1 MRRALS
7 EMPDDQRTR
16 HSPDPSAADREGP
29 VLTLLEGGSGQP
41 PPATRRVGRDGGGNR
56 DGRDGRGR
64 PRVKRLRL
72 GVILF
77 GLGVLALIS
86 TIFGMMMAVAQD
98 LPSLEGRN
106 EFKRSE
112 NSVLRDVRGKKFAV
126 LTGNENRILV
136 DSEDISPSIKHAVIA
151 IEDERFYSHKGLD
164 YQGIARALWA
174 DIRRQQAVQGGST
187 ITQQLIKNALV
198 AQTNRSL
205 FQKLKEAA
213 LAYQL
218 ERKWPKDKILTQ
230 YLNAVYFGE
239 GAYGVE
245 SAARV
250 YFGALHPGCE
260 PNCARVLDPAEAA
273 LLAGLIA
280 SPTAYSPVLNP
291 PAALDRRNLVL
302 EKMRDLDL
310 LPPDEYAKARERALP
325 ARDQINSPHK
335 ISKSPYFSSWVEE
348 QLVERYGT
356 GTTFGGGLDI
366 RTSLDLDL
374 QAAAEQAVSRIA
386 GIGPS
391 AALVAL
397 DNKTGGVRAMVGGGD
412 FEHQPFNLATQ
423 GHRQPGSAFK
433 PFTLVTALEKGI
445 SPSRTFVSA
454 KKTIDGRRGPFEV
467 ENYEDRYSGV
477 ISLAGATTVS
487 DNSVYA
493 EVGYKLVGTEA
504 VARTAHRM
512 GIRTPISRN
521 PAMILGGMR
530 RGVTPLEL
538 AQSYLTL
545 AQGGNRVYGSLSA
558 YEKGPVALTEVE
570 GGGIN
575 DKNKTRTDRV
585 VPEPVATQVTQIL
598 QTVISSGT
606 GRNASIGEF
615 AAGKTGTTENYFDA
629 LFVGYTDSMT
639 VAVWVGYP
647 TGGLAMETEY
657 RGEPV
662 AGGTYPAEIW
672 RDFMFSVNKVRDA
685 RAAARG
691 KDPTDEALSPTTA
704 VPTPTLEPESQ
715 GKKGSKEKSENTR
728 QHQPSRK
735 EKPPAAQPETPA
747 EPQQPSAEPPP
758 SSGGSGGGGG
768 ETQVPQQP

>member
-7 EMPDDQRTR
+7 EMPDDQRTL
-16 HSPDPSAADREGP
+16 HSPNPSAADREGP
-29 VLTLLEGGSGQP
+29 VLTLVEGGAGQSP
-41 PPATRRVGRDGGGNR
+41 QPTRPASR
-56 DGRDGRGR
+56 DGRGGRGR

-72 GVILF
+72 ALILF

-112 NSVLRDVRGKKFAV
+112 NSILRDVRGKQLAV

-151 IEDERFYSHKGLD
+151 IEDRRFYSHKGLD
-164 YQGIARALWA
+164 YQAIARALWA
-174 DIRRQQAVQGGST
+174 DIRRQKAVQGGST

-213 LAYQL
+213 LSYQL
-218 ERKWPKDKILTQ
+218 ERKWSKDKILTQ

-260 PNCARVLDPAEAA
+260 PNCARMLDPAEAA
-273 LLAGLIA
+273 LLAGMIA

-291 PAALDRRNLVL
+291 PAALERRNLVL
-302 EKMRDLDL
+302 KKMRDLDL
-310 LPPDEYAKARERALP
+310 LSSTEYATVRERALP
-325 ARDQINSPHK
+325 ARDQINSPGK
-335 ISKSPYFSSWVEE
+335 ISKSPYFSAWVEE

-366 RTSLDLDL
+366 RTSLDLEF
-374 QAAAEQAVSRIA
+374 QAAAEQAVSRIE

-397 DNKTGGVRAMVGGGD
+397 DNKTGGVRAMVGGSD
-412 FEHQPFNLATQ
+412 FKRQPFNLATQ

-433 PFTLVTALEKGI
+433 PFTLVAALENGI
-445 SPSRTFVSA
+445 SPGRTFVSA
-454 KKTIDGRRGPFEV
+454 KKTVSGPRGPFEV

-493 EVGYKLVGTEA
+493 EVGYKLVGTDA
-504 VARTAHRM
+504 VARTARRM

-521 PAMILGGMR
+521 PAMILGGLR
-530 RGVTPLEL
+530 TGVTPLEL

-545 AQGGNRVYGSLSA
+545 ASGGDRIYGSLSA
-558 YEKGPVALTEVE
+558 YEKGPVAVTEVK
-570 GGGIN
+570 GGGIH
-575 DKNKTRTDRV
+575 DKNKTRTERIV
-585 VPEPVATQVTQIL
+585 SEPVAQQVTQIL
-598 QTVISSGT
+598 QTVITGGT
-606 GRNASIGEF
+606 GTSAAIDEF
-615 AAGKTGTTENYFDA
+615 AAGKTGTTENYLDA
-629 LFVGYTDSMT
+629 LFVGYTESMT

-647 TGGLAMETEY
+647 TGGRAMETEY

-662 AGGTYPAEIW
+662 AGGTYPAEVW
-672 RDFMFSVNKVRDA
+672 RDFMLSVKEIRDA

-691 KDPTDEALSPTTA
+691 KDSDDETVSPTTV
-704 VPTPTLEPESQ
+704 VPTPTLEPDSQ
-715 GKKGSKEKSENTR
+715 EKKSGKQAPKDTR
-728 QHQPSRK
+728 QRQPSRR
-735 EKPPAAQPETPA
+735 EKAPASVPETPA
-747 EPQQPSAEPPP
+747 EPQQPPAEPPP
-758 SSGGSGGGGG
+758 SSGGSGGVGGD
-768 ETQVPQQP
+768 TPLPQQP